1 MYKWL
6 DVALDY
12 GISELDFWNMTI
24 AELERLIESKKRTK
38 KMKDQEKAYFDYTLA
53 DLIGRSVSRIYNSSN
68 RIPDISEAY
77 PTLFDS
83 EEIQEK
89 KQEQKDNLS
98 AARFKQFA
106 QAYNNKREE
115 GKKE

>member
-1 MYKWL
+1 
-6 DVALDY
+6 
-12 GISELDFWNMTI
+12 MTL
-24 AELERLIESKKRTK
+24 AELERLVESKKRIK
-38 KMKDQEKAYFDYTLA
+38 KIQDQEKAYFDYTLA

-68 RIPDISEAY
+68 RMPDISEAY

-106 QAYNNKREE
+106 QTYNNNRKE
-115 GKKE
+115 GKK